1 MNPLRIA
8 LSKGRL
14 LNPALALF
22 EKIGIVAAP
31 DRGRQLIFPSTDGR
45 VRFLLVKPVDVPTYV
60 EQGAADLG
68 IAGGDVLLETERD
81 VLRPLDLGFGACR
94 IVVAAPKDPMARGI
108 NGVRRI
114 ATKYPRIAEQFFATQ
129 RIPVETIVLGGSV
142 ELAPITGLADWIV
155 DLVETGRT
163 LVENGLE
170 PIAEVATSRA
180 QLIVNR
186 ASQKLR
192 REEIT
197 ELVTQLQ
204 KEGLP
209 CEGS

>member
-14 LNPALALF
+14 LEPALERF

-31 DRGRQLIFPSTDGR
+31 DRGRRLIFSSTDGHY
-45 VRFLLVKPVDVPTYV
+45 RFLLVKPVDVPTYV
-60 EQGAADLG
+60 EQGAADMG

-94 IVVAAPKDPMARGI
+94 IVVAAPKDQLGSGTG
-108 NGVRRI
+108 GVRRI
-114 ATKYPRIAEQFFATQ
+114 ATKYPRIAEQFFASQ
-129 RIPVETIVLGGSV
+129 RIPVETIVLAGSV
-142 ELAPITGLADWIV
+142 ELAPGTGLADWIV

-163 LVENGLE
+163 LVDNGLE

-192 REEIT
+192 RSEVS
-197 ELVTQLQ
+197 ELVERLGR
-204 KEGLP
+204 EELR
-209 CEGS
+209 

>member
-14 LNPALALF
+14 FEPALTLF
-22 EKIGIVAAP
+22 EKVGIAAAP

-45 VRFLLVKPVDVPTYV
+45 VRFLLVKPMDVPTYV

-94 IVVAAPKDPMARGI
+94 IVVAAPQDLPSADTG
-108 NGVRRI
+108 GVRRI
-114 ATKYPRIAEQFFATQ
+114 ATKYPRIAAQFFASQ

-142 ELAPITGLADWIV
+142 ELAPGTGLADWIV

-170 PIAEVATSRA
+170 PIADVATSRA

-192 REEIT
+192 HAEIT
-197 ELVTQLQ
+197 ALIEQLEE
-204 KEGLP
+204 EGRP